1 MTKVCKRNDN
11 TKKNF
16 TFFSRSIFLINN
28 TYNMRV
34 YTIRTIC
41 AYTIRT
47 ICAYTIRTMYAY
59 IRTLCAHVYTMYYPI
74 FLIKKTTNNVLPT

>member
-47 ICAYTIRTMYAY
+47 MYAY

-74 FLIKKTTNNVLPT
+74 FLIKKTTNNVHS